1 MPAFAGSV
9 RIAVDIGGTF
19 TDLQI
24 LDEATGRTAAHK
36 TPTTPSD
43 PSEGLMRGIAEAAA
57 RLGFAPGQV
66 SGLMHGTTIATN
78 AVLQRRLAR
87 GALIAT
93 AGFEDVLEIGRHVR
107 REIYS
112 RVAEP
117 RTLLIPR
124 RHRWGVRERLD
135 AQGAA
140 MEPLDEDDARRIAQA
155 IRAAGIDVVVVALL
169 HSYANADHERRL
181 AAILREEIPGC
192 HVSLSSAISPE
203 IREFERTSTA
213 VLNALLM
220 PVVASYITKLRDRA
234 AAVGFRAPIYLVQ
247 SNGGVTTPAVAAEE
261 PARLILSGPSGGAL
275 AAETLAAALDRPDLV
290 AVDMGGTS
298 FDISIVHDGRTRLVT
313 QGEIDGCPVR
323 LPMIEI
329 RTIGAGGGSIAAVDA
344 AGRLTVGPAS
354 AGAVPG
360 PACYGRGGGSA
371 TVTDANVVL
380 GRLDPAFFLGGAM
393 ALDVDAA
400 RTAVADGVAGPLG
413 LGLEEAAAGLLAV
426 GVAAMANATRLS
438 LFEKGLDPKDFAVV
452 SFGGAAGLHAAEV
465 AEALGAETVIFP
477 RDPGTLSA
485 WGMLFADIVHD
496 LARSRLVPATTDA
509 VPALA
514 PLVAALRQDGDQ
526 LLARD
531 GVPPAEREFRFALD
545 LRYKGQAYEIT
556 VPLPDGPL
564 DGDRLAAATADF
576 HRRHAAQYAH
586 SDPGATP
593 DVVTVRLAAVGRL
606 AKPRPRPFA
615 PAAGATPKG
624 TRRTW
629 IGQAWTEIPVYD
641 RDALDA
647 TVLAGPAIVEE
658 PHSTLYLPPGWSMT
672 PAATGDLVAV
682 QGTLSRPPAAP
693 RS

>member
-1 MPAFAGSV
+1 MLPFSGSV

-24 LDEATGRTAAHK
+24 LDEATGETAAHK
-36 TPTTPSD
+36 TPTTPAD
-43 PSEGLMRGIAEAAA
+43 PSEGLMRGIVEAAD
-57 RLGFAPGQV
+57 RLGFALSRV

-78 AVLQRRLAR
+78 AVLERRLAA
-87 GALIAT
+87 GALVAT
-93 AGFEDVLEIGRHVR
+93 SGFEDVLEIGRHVR

-112 RVAEP
+112 RIAEA

-124 RHRWGVRERLD
+124 RHRWGVQERLD
-135 AQGAA
+135 ATGAVI
-140 MEPLDEDDARRIAQA
+140 EPLDEDDARRVARE

-169 HSYANADHERRL
+169 HAYADPAHEQRL

-220 PVVASYITKLRDRA
+220 PVVAGYVEKLQARA
-234 AAVGFRAPIYLVQ
+234 GAAGFAAPIYLVQ
-247 SNGGVTTPAVAAEE
+247 SNGGVTTPAVAAEQ

-275 AAETLAAALDRPDLV
+275 AAATLSAALARPNLV
-290 AVDMGGTS
+290 AIDMGGTS

-344 AGRLTVGPAS
+344 TGRLSVGPAS

-360 PACYGRGGGSA
+360 PASYGRGGARA

-380 GRLDPAFFLGGAM
+380 GRLDPGFFLGGAM
-393 ALDVDAA
+393 RLDGEAA
-400 RTAVADGVAGPLG
+400 RKAVADGVAGPLR
-413 LGLEEAAAGLLAV
+413 LPLERAADGILAV
-426 GVAAMANATRLS
+426 GVATMANATRLS

-496 LARSRLVPATTDA
+496 LARSRLVPATADA

-514 PLVAALRQDGDQ
+514 PLIETLREEGDA

-531 GVPPAEREFRFALD
+531 GVAPGDRECRFALD

-556 VPLPDGPL
+556 VPLPDQAL
-564 DGDRLAAATADF
+564 DAAGLADAVAGF
-576 HRRHAAQYAH
+576 HRLHAAQYAH
-586 SDPGATP
+586 SDERAVP

-615 PAAGATPKG
+615 PADRGAAKG
-624 TRRTW
+624 TRRIW
-629 IGQAWTEIPVYD
+629 IGAEWVMVPTFA
-641 RDALDA
+641 RDALDGA
-647 TVLAGPAIVEE
+647 TLAGPAIVEE
-658 PHSTLYLPPGWSMT
+658 PHSTLYLPPGWTMA

-682 QGTLSRPPAAP
+682 RAVAGSAP
-693 RS
+693 TG

>member
-24 LDEATGRTAAHK
+24 LDEATGQTAAHK
-36 TPTTPSD
+36 VPTTPAD
-43 PSEGLMRGIAEAAA
+43 PSEGLMRGIAEAAE
-57 RLGFAPGQV
+57 RLGFEIARV

-112 RVAEP
+112 RIAEP

-135 AQGAA
+135 AAGEVV
-140 MEPLDEDDARRIAQA
+140 EPLDEADARRVAA
-155 IRAAGIDVVVVALL
+155 EIRSAGIDVVVVSLL
-169 HSYANADHERRL
+169 HAYANPAHEERL
-181 AAILREEIPGC
+181 AAILRAEIPGC
-192 HVSLSSAISPE
+192 HVSRSSAISPE

-220 PVVASYITKLRDRA
+220 PVVASYIEKLGARA
-234 AAVGFRAPIYLVQ
+234 AAAGFAAPIYLVQ

-275 AAETLAAALDRPDLV
+275 AAETLAAALGRPNLV

-298 FDISIVHDGRTRLVT
+298 FDISIVHDGHTRLVT

-344 AGRLTVGPAS
+344 TGRLSVGPAS

-360 PACYGRGGGSA
+360 PACYGRGGRLA

-380 GRLDPAFFLGGAM
+380 GRLDPGFFLGGTM
-393 ALDVDAA
+393 RLDGAAA
-400 RTAVADGVAGPLG
+400 RQAVADGVAGPLG
-413 LGLEEAAAGLLAV
+413 LGLEAAAAGLLAV
-426 GVAAMANATRLS
+426 GVATMANATRLS

-452 SFGGAAGLHAAEV
+452 SFGGAAGLHAVEV
-465 AEALGAETVIFP
+465 AEALGADTVIFP

-496 LARSRLVPATTDA
+496 LARSRLVPALAGA
-509 VPALA
+509 VAELA
-514 PLVAALRQDGDQ
+514 PLVATLRQEGDA

-531 GVPPAEREFRFALD
+531 GVPAGEREFRFALD

-556 VPLPDGPL
+556 VPLPDRAF
-564 DGDRLAAATADF
+564 DADALAEAAADF
-576 HRRHAAQYAH
+576 HRRHAMQYAH
-586 SDPGATP
+586 SDAAAVP

-606 AKPRPRPFA
+606 AKPRPRPFT
-615 PAAGATPKG
+615 PAERSAAKGA
-624 TRRTW
+624 RRIW
-629 IGQAWTEIPVYD
+629 IERAWVDVPVHD
-641 RDALDA
+641 RDALGIEP
-647 TVLAGPAIVEE
+647 LAGPAIIEE
-658 PHSTLYLPPGWSMT
+658 PHSTLYLPPGWTMA
-672 PAATGDLVAV
+672 PAATGDLVA
-682 QGTLSRPPAAP
+682 TWERPPAG
-693 RS
+693 